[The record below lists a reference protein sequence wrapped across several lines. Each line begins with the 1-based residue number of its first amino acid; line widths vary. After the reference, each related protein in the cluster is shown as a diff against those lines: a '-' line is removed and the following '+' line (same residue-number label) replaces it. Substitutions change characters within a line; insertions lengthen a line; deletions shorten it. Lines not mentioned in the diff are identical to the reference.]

1 MKTIVHSLG
10 IQSIACKSRI
20 ACQVSIL
27 LAILIPAVFAAVPAS
42 LITNGGFENG
52 LNAWSATGNVKIRSS
67 APYTAAEGVRLI
79 AFNSGNTAADGMLS
93 QTFPSIGGRVY
104 RLDFAVGVLSY
115 QNASQRIGVTVNGA
129 TNLLSRSISIA
140 GRSGGEVSWVQ
151 YSYYFTADRN
161 SVTLS
166 FRDLSHAIKGIDL
179 LLDDVAV
186 TLRNVHTLAVES
198 MFFPGV
204 PVTVHPPDLSGLA
217 GGTTRW
223 SRVYEHGTKVDLT
236 VPASV
241 IMVMAPYK
249 TATVRFQEWQMDGVP
264 HDSNRSTSV
273 IVNADHVLVPVYVTG
288 PPIITMQPADLTVE
302 LGASATFSV
311 TVDAP
316 GTHYVWRHNGI
327 PIDGAYYSTLTIPDV
342 GAEEAGTYDVL
353 IRDFGGAVTSRAA
366 TLQVIAPPFGNGGFE
381 NGSEGWRV
389 TGNVRFIAAPL
400 YPPRE
405 GQTVANFNAGDSE
418 PNGVLSQTFATV
430 PGRSYVLTFDVGIL
444 SHVSLK
450 QMMEI
455 GISTAGAGPW
465 LFSEQAKGS
474 GAVQWFEMMIPF
486 TANGD
491 PTVVKFRDT
500 SDATRS
506 IDMLLDDVS
515 LTEIPSEFALVFPGS
530 FEMGGREGEIG
541 HGYGEDLHM
550 VSFTRHL
557 LVRKT
562 ELTWQ
567 EWTAVRALAP
577 SRGYHD
583 MPAGRNGFSGGPTGG
598 PEGYHPVTEVNWWD
612 AAKWCNLKSEMEGL
626 TPVYYTAS
634 AFEPAKIL
642 RNGMPVT
649 YIDWNA
655 DGYRLPTESE
665 WENFCRAGSTT
676 GFFTGPMLYL
686 HGEPEPFLDMA
697 GWYSGNSSNTHRVGQ
712 KQANAWGIHDTHGN
726 VWEWCSDWFEEIY
739 PAGPVV
745 DPRGPAK
752 GTERIIRGGSFHMT
766 AYWCRSAQR
775 GWHLPEARY
784 WYLGFRP
791 VRTLTR

>member
-52 LNAWSATGNVKIRSS
+52 LNAWTAAGNAAIRSS
-67 APYTAAEGVRLI
+67 TPYAAAEGVRLI

-129 TNLLSRSISIA
+129 TNLLSQSISIV
-140 GRSGGEVSWVQ
+140 GTSGGAVSWVRQ
-151 YSYYFTADRN
+151 SYYFTADRN
-161 SVTLS
+161 SVTLG
-166 FRDLSHAIKGIDL
+166 FRDLSQATKGIDL

-186 TLRNVHTLAVES
+186 TLRDVHTLTADS
-198 MFFPGV
+198 PLFPGV

-217 GGTTRW
+217 GGSTQW
-223 SRVYEHGTKVDLT
+223 SGLYEHGTKVDLT

-249 TATVRFQEWQMDGVP
+249 TATMRFQEWQMDGAH

-273 IVNADHVLVPVYVTG
+273 VVNAAHVLVPVYRSG
-288 PPIITMQPADLTVE
+288 PPIITMQPADLTVA

-316 GTHYVWRHNGI
+316 GSHYVWRHNGI
-327 PIDGAYYSTLTIPDV
+327 PIDGAYYPTLTIPNV
-342 GAEEAGTYDVL
+342 GAGEAGTYDVV
-353 IRDFGGAVTSRAA
+353 IGDFGGVVASDSA
-366 TLQVIAPPFGNGGFE
+366 TLHVIAPPFGNGGFE
-381 NGSEGWRV
+381 NRGEAWCAE
-389 TGNVRFIAAPL
+389 GNVRFIAAPL
-400 YPPRE
+400 YPPVE
-405 GQTVANFNAGDSE
+405 GKTVANFNAGDSE
-418 PNGVLSQTFATV
+418 PNGVLSQTFATE

-444 SHVSLK
+444 SYVSLK
-450 QMMEI
+450 QKMEI

-465 LFSEQAKGS
+465 LFSEQGKGS
-474 GAVQWFEMMIPF
+474 GGVQWFEMMIPF

-491 PTVVKFRDT
+491 PTVVTFRDT

-506 IDMLLDDVS
+506 IDMLLDNVD
-515 LTEIPSEFALVFPGS
+515 LTEVSSEYALVFPGQ

-550 VSFTRHL
+550 ISFTRHL

-567 EWTAVRALAP
+567 EWSAVRSLAP
-577 SRGYHD
+577 SKGYQD
-583 MPAGRNGFSGGPTGG
+583 MPAGRNGYIGSA
-598 PEGYHPVTEVNWWD
+598 EGDHPVTEVNWWD

-634 AFEPAKIL
+634 AFVPANIL

-665 WENFCRAGSTT
+665 WENFCRAGSST

-697 GWYSGNSSNTHRVGQ
+697 GWYSGNSGNTHPVGW
-712 KQANAWGIHDTHGN
+712 KQANAWGIYDTHGN

-739 PAGPVV
+739 PVGPVV

-752 GTERIIRGGSFHMT
+752 GADRIIRGGSFHML

-791 VRTLTR
+791 VRTLIRF